1 MGKVLDYISFT
12 GGINESETD
21 YYHDSLNSVFWEKKK
36 DRKGDIKWTF
46 DQRVRR
52 KLVKIGKEFYSQY
65 ADVLGE
71 RVIKDIILTGSLANF
86 NYTKYSDLDVHVLV
100 NLDGIDDENPKILK
114 SAIDGVR
121 FIWNLRHDIK
131 IRNHDVELYL
141 QNENEEHTSSAI
153 FSLLNNE
160 WIKKPIYSEPD
171 VDDQQVD
178 RKYEAI
184 VADIE
189 NMHTRLM
196 VSGNMP
202 SNARQ
207 LHNRCVKI
215 KAKIFKMRRE
225 SLSKGGEMSVGNLV
239 FKKLRN
245 EGYIKQLIDIISK
258 SYDKIYTE

>member
-1 MGKVLDYISFT
+1 MAKVLDFISFNF
-12 GGINESETD
+12 GVNEADTP
-21 YYHDSLNSVFWEKKK
+21 YYHESLNPVFWDKKK
-36 DRKGDIKWTF
+36 DRSGDVKWDF

-52 KLVKIGKEFYSQY
+52 KLVRIAKDFYAKY
-65 ADVLGE
+65 EDILGDRE
-71 RVIKDIILTGSLANF
+71 IKDIILTGSLANF

-121 FIWNLRHDIK
+121 FVWNLRHDIK
-131 IRNHDVELYL
+131 IRNYDTELYL
-141 QNENEEHTSSAI
+141 QDESEEHTASAV
-153 FSLLNNE
+153 FSLMNNE
-160 WIKKPIYSEPD
+160 WIKKPVYDLPEI
-171 VDDQQVD
+171 DDQQVN

-184 VADIE
+184 VSDIE

-207 LHNRCVKI
+207 LHKRCEKI
-215 KAKIFKMRRE
+215 KQKIFKMRRE

>member
-1 MGKVLDYISFT
+1 MARVLDYTSFNL
-12 GGINESETD
+12 GINESDTP
-21 YYHDSLNSVFWEKKK
+21 YYHENLNPTFWEKKK
-36 DRKGDIKWTF
+36 DRKGEVKWTF

-52 KLVKIGKEFYSQY
+52 KLIKIAKEFYSKYEDIFGQ
-65 ADVLGE
+65 
-71 RVIKDIILTGSLANF
+71 RTIKDIILTGSLANF

-100 NLDGIDDENPKILK
+100 NMEGIDDDNPKILK
-114 SAIDGVR
+114 SAVDGVR

-131 IRNHDVELYL
+131 IRNYDVELYL
-141 QNENEEHTSSAI
+141 QDENEEHTASAI
-153 FSLLNNE
+153 FSLLENE
-160 WIKKPIYSEPD
+160 WIKKPIYDLPEI
-171 VDDQQVD
+171 DDQQIQK
-178 RKYEAI
+178 KYESI
-184 VADIE
+184 VSDIE

-196 VSGNMP
+196 VSGNVP

-207 LHNRCVKI
+207 LHKRCEKI

-225 SLSKGGEMSVGNLV
+225 SLSKGGEMSLGNLV